1 MKLTD
6 VLAEILIK
14 NSVKQVLVLAILN
27 FELIITLKKLL

>member
-6 VLAEILIK
+6 VLAEILKK